1 MEENPEMFGT
11 VIMLYINC
19 RINGQHIKGFVDSG
33 AQMTIMSSAC
43 ARKCD
48 LMRLVDSRFSGMAQG
63 PLNILYY
70 QSHII
75 LNYIISLISSLLK
88 FKLRFTIF
96 QLWKALERKKFLAEF
111 IQDKFRLRMI
121 LSRQLFL

>member
-1 MEENPEMFGT
+1 MLGSDAGNREIIEQHENQKVIDESLARAMEENPEMFGT

-19 RINGQHIKGFVDSG
+19 TINGQPIKGFVDSG

-63 PLNILYY
+63 
-70 QSHII
+70 
-75 LNYIISLISSLLK
+75 
-88 FKLRFTIF
+88 
-96 QLWKALERKKFLAEF
+96 
-111 IQDKFRLRMI
+111 RLR
-121 LSRQLFL
+121 

>member
-1 MEENPEMFGT
+1 
-11 VIMLYINC
+11 MLYINC

-63 PLNILYY
+63 PLNI
-70 QSHII
+70 
-75 LNYIISLISSLLK
+75 ISFRIYLSSNLDSP
-88 FKLRFTIF
+88 FFNF
-96 QLWKALERKKFLAEF
+96 
-111 IQDKFRLRMI
+111 
-121 LSRQLFL
+121 